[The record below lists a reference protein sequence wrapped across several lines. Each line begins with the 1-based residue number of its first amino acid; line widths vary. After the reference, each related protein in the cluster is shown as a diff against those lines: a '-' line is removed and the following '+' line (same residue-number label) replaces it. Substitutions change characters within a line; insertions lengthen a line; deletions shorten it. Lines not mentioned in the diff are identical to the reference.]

1 MPIKSVKYM
10 KRSIEKGELDMI
22 KIGLLG
28 LGTVGSGV
36 YKIISENRES
46 IEQKVG
52 TELEIEKI
60 LVNDLSKTRNVKID
74 NELLTDNADDILE
87 NTDINL
93 VVELIGGEEPAYQ
106 YVMQAVNNKK
116 SVITANKLIIAKHGS
131 EILDAASQNDVQ
143 ISFEGSV
150 AGGIPIIRP
159 LKESLVA
166 SNIHNIYGI
175 LNGTTNYILTKM
187 TEEEKEYKDVL
198 KEAQELGYAESDP
211 YSDVSGL
218 DAAYKIAILSS
229 ITFETYVDINSVYSE
244 GIEDITLTDI
254 QVADELG
261 YVIKLLAIG
270 KKQEDGIDIR
280 VHPAFISKNHPLALV
295 NGVYN
300 AIYLHGE
307 IVGDIMSYG
316 KGAGQMPTGSAVVAD
331 IIQTAKD
338 IHYNRPNVYA
348 DKSTLKHKI
357 VNIDE
362 IKNLFYLRVLVND
375 KPGVMSEVT
384 GILGKNKVS
393 LASVLQK
400 HRLTPVVPLDLVT
413 HPVKEKNLNNSLAEL
428 KSLKNVKSIESVIR
442 VIEDF

>member
-1 MPIKSVKYM
+1 
-10 KRSIEKGELDMI
+10 MI

-36 YKIISENRES
+36 YRIIKDNKES

-52 TELEIEKI
+52 TKLEIEKI
-60 LVNDLSKTRNVKID
+60 LVNDLNKKRDVEFDK
-74 NELLTDNADDILE
+74 ELLTDQAEDILE
-87 NTDINL
+87 DPDINL
-93 VVELIGGEEPAYQ
+93 VVELIGGEKPAYQ
-106 YVMQAVNNKK
+106 YVMEAVNNKK
-116 SVITANKLIIAKHGS
+116 SVITANKLIIAKYGS
-131 EILDAASQNDVQ
+131 EILKAASQNNVQ
-143 ISFEGSV
+143 VSFEGSV

-166 SNIHNIYGI
+166 SNIKNIYGI

-187 TEEEKEYKDVL
+187 TEEEKEFKEVL
-198 KEAQELGYAESDP
+198 KEAQDLGYAESDP
-211 YSDVSGL
+211 HSDISGL

-244 GIEDITLTDI
+244 GIEEITLTDI
-254 QVADELG
+254 KLADELG

-270 KKQEDGIDIR
+270 KKQENGIDIR
-280 VHPAFISKNHPLALV
+280 VHPAFISKSHPLALV

-300 AIYLHGE
+300 AIYLHGD

-338 IHYNRPNVYA
+338 IHYNRPNIYA
-348 DKSTLKHKI
+348 DKSSLEHDI
-357 VNIDE
+357 IDIE
-362 IKNLFYLRVLVND
+362 EVKNLFYLRILVND

-400 HRLTPVVPLDLVT
+400 HRLTPVVPLVLIT
-413 HPVKEKNLNNSLAEL
+413 HPVQEKNLNKSLKEL
-428 KSLKNVKSIESVIR
+428 KTLKNVKSIENVIR
-442 VIEDF
+442 VVEDF